1 MKTGVL
7 LNAPI
12 SAVIASMGHT
22 DAITIAD
29 AGLPIPSGPERI
41 DLALRQG
48 IPSFIDVL
56 QTVLTEVCIERV
68 VLASEIQLQNPGI
81 HQKILA
87 LLKKY
92 HIQIIEYVSH
102 EAFKRLTQTSKAVVR
117 TGECTPYA
125 NILLYS
131 GVVF

>member
-7 LNAPI
+7 LNASI

-22 DAITIAD
+22 DAIAIAD

-48 IPSFIDVL
+48 IPSFMDVL
-56 QTVLTEVCIERV
+56 QAVLTEVCIERV
-68 VLASEIQLQNPGI
+68 VLASEIQSKNPEI

-87 LLKKY
+87 LLKK
-92 HIQIIEYVSH
+92 HNIQIIEYVSH